1 MDMRNGTYSRARV
14 SAPAFCAAYVVA
26 QKYGVENSGF
36 HFDKVCKMQEN
47 GSKDPKE
54 LREFI
59 NDIKNAAYTI
69 ERHMDKNLGQ
79 PEQEFVP
86 DEFHVG
92 EAKKGKGAKAK
103 SQPER

>member
-1 MDMRNGTYSRARV
+1 M
-14 SAPAFCAAYVVA
+14 VA
-26 QKYGVENSGF
+26 QKYGVENTGF
-36 HFDKVCKMQEN
+36 NFEKVCALQEY

-86 DEFHVG
+86 DEFNVG
-92 EAKKGKGAKAK
+92 EAKKGTKGK